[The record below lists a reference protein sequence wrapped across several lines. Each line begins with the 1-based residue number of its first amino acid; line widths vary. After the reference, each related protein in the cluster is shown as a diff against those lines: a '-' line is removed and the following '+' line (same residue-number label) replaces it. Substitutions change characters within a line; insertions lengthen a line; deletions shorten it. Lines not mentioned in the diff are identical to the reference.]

1 MSTPSQESEEERRK
15 RVWDVVNEI
24 ARRTGHKPR
33 TITVEMVGTKDVEA
47 FIKMVLD
54 AQEELK
60 RNPPKDFLIKHAA

>member
-1 MSTPSQESEEERRK
+1 MSTEQSEEDRRR
-15 RVWDVVNEI
+15 RVIDVVNEI
-24 ARRTGHKPR
+24 ARRTGHKPK